1 MTRMIRTH
9 LRQVVVAAAL
19 MGLVAVPAAYA
30 DLAVQHDS
38 TSITETSGNGNGV
51 PEPGDTVAVTE
62 NVMSVDPD
70 QTFTGVSGTLATSF
84 AGASVGSASS
94 AYSDLAFAV
103 PTGNASPYSVSLAS
117 TMECG
122 VSVPLTLSL
131 QTSVGNTDV
140 PFDLPTGSKG
150 ASVSYDSTDAP
161 GAIPDFDTLGLSSDL
176 TIGGSGGRV
185 KGMRVRIGHITHTYD
200 GDLTITLISPDGRS
214 VKLVG
219 GKGDSGDDF
228 VDTVF
233 DDAATSRITSTTA
246 APFTGTYLPAQ
257 PLSTFDGAPL
267 SGTWTLKVV
276 DGSPGDIGTLDAWGI
291 DAPPPSARRRIR
303 RRRHPRRRRPRRMTA
318 ARATAVGNGKTKP
331 PKATHDCPSGKK

>member
-1 MTRMIRTH
+1 MTRTTRMK

-19 MGLVAVPAAYA
+19 MGLVVVPAAHA

-38 TSITETSGNGNGV
+38 TSVTETSGNGNGV
-51 PEPGDTVAVTE
+51 PEPGDTLAVTE

-84 AGASVGSASS
+84 AGASIGSASS
-94 AYSDLAFAV
+94 AYPDLAFAAS
-103 PTGNASPYSVSLAS
+103 TGNTSPFSVSLAN

-122 VSVPLTLSL
+122 VSVPLTLTL
-131 QTSVGNTDV
+131 QTTVGNTDV

-150 ASVSYDSTDAP
+150 AAVSYDSTDVP
-161 GAIPDFDTLGLSSDL
+161 RAIPDADTLGLSSDL
-176 TIGGSGGRV
+176 AIPGSGGRV

-228 VDTVF
+228 VNTVF

-276 DGSPGDIGTLDAWGI
+276 DGSPGDIGTLDAWGV
-291 DAPPPSARRRIR
+291 DVSPAVCAPQQQDPPPPPPPPPP
-303 RRRHPRRRRPRRMTA
+303 HDCGQGNG
-318 ARATAVGNGKTKP
+318 VGNGKNKP
-331 PKATHDCPSGKK
+331 PKPQHDCPAKK